1 MSSSNVRTK
10 MVYDTN
16 ELIYK
21 DMNML
26 IDTDY
31 DDSKDN
37 DEVTVTIVQPS
48 DTNYSIEVYL
58 IRYTSSS
65 EDDIYEAET
74 SEAYTETFTTTK
86 GNTYFVILID
96 NTTESLSTDYHLLNT
111 ASRGKLTR
119 DITIKFNGD

>member
-65 EDDIYEAET
+65 EDGIYEAET